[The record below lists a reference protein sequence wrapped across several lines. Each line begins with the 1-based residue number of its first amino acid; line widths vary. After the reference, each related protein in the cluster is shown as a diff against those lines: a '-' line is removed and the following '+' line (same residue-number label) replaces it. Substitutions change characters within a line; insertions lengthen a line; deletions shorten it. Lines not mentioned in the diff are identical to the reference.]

1 MGKRQH
7 DPEQGMGIMT
17 INIINTIS
25 CSAVA
30 EAAAP
35 NKPSG
40 MMLAPIT
47 PGRSFQ
53 ALRFARKGKGDRAMK
68 ATNQGFTL
76 TELMVVI
83 AVIGVLATVGGVS
96 LTRELPHYRMKGD
109 AGTIHRSLM
118 TARTQATS
126 SGRQF
131 AIRFDLDTNPQ
142 EYVLQEGN
150 ANSGSTTWT
159 TRAYRKE
166 LSPSVKIDRV
176 VDDGG
181 AKTSGTARI
190 IFNPNGSCGTG
201 QIFLGSAT
209 HGYRVFLTPTTGRV
223 QTNEGW
229 T

>member
-1 MGKRQH
+1 MGR
-7 DPEQGMGIMT
+7 MSIT
-17 INIINTIS
+17 IINTNG
-25 CSAVA
+25 CSIIA

-35 NKPSG
+35 NNPFG
-40 MMLAPIT
+40 MMLAQLT
-47 PGRSFQ
+47 RAQSFQ
-53 ALRFARKGKGDRAMK
+53 AFWFAEKGKGDTAMK
-68 ATNQGFTL
+68 AKSKGFTL
-76 TELMVVI
+76 TELMIVI
-83 AVIGVLATVGGVS
+83 AVIGVLATVGGIS
-96 LTRELPHYRMKGD
+96 LTRELPHYRLKGD
-109 AGTIHRSLM
+109 TGTIHRSLL

-131 AIRFDLDTNPQ
+131 AIKFNLDSNPQ

-150 ANSGSTTWT
+150 ANSGSTIWT

-166 LSPSVKIDRV
+166 LSPSVIIARV

-181 AKTSGTARI
+181 TKTSGTARI

-201 QIFLGSAT
+201 QVFLGSAT
-209 HGYRVFLTPTTGRV
+209 NGFRVFLTPTTGRV